1 MKCRACWSDKA
12 YVRTVKGWRRVAL
25 AVLLLVPLKCHHC
38 YHKFSVP
45 WLLTWGKQLTPP
57 PLRVAPDAMATQ
69 PTLSRRHSSGVMS
82 ALHEADS
89 ARKVA

>member
-12 YVRTVKGWRRVAL
+12 YVRTVKGWRGIAL
-25 AVLLLVPLKCHHC
+25 SALMLVPLKCHHC

-45 WLLTWGKQLTPP
+45 WPLTLGKQLTPP
-57 PLRVAPDAMATQ
+57 PLRVAPETAGSQ
-69 PTLSRRHSSGVMS
+69 PAGNRRHAMPNMQ
-82 ALHEADS
+82 AADS